1 MSHVYSIDL
10 DKEALLRI
18 QQTRQAAH
26 ARDAKCSL
34 GVKTFLLCRARAS
47 RGTAFGRVPDA
58 VCRLIAATAGG
69 LFVAAKSFSR
79 RREGM
84 VFKMGGRG
92 LGYYPDFAALEHA
105 ARERKLSVTMRI
117 LIINSQL
124 KADCATPPASAEAW
138 GGVLSRLQELDRITV
153 ENPEANFHDVNN
165 RLLILRNSEG
175 RRFLR
180 TFISRYTGNREVA
193 SIDLTQ
199 LTAVEATV
207 AELARSLVA
216 RWIVNIPITG
226 IHENIAENMM

>member
-1 MSHVYSIDL
+1 
-10 DKEALLRI
+10 
-18 QQTRQAAH
+18 
-26 ARDAKCSL
+26 
-34 GVKTFLLCRARAS
+34 
-47 RGTAFGRVPDA
+47 
-58 VCRLIAATAGG
+58 
-69 LFVAAKSFSR
+69 
-79 RREGM
+79 
-84 VFKMGGRG
+84 
-92 LGYYPDFAALEHA
+92 
-105 ARERKLSVTMRI
+105 
-117 LIINSQL
+117 
-124 KADCATPPASAEAW
+124 
-138 GGVLSRLQELDRITV
+138 LSRLQELDRITV

-226 IHENIAENMM
+226 IHENIARE